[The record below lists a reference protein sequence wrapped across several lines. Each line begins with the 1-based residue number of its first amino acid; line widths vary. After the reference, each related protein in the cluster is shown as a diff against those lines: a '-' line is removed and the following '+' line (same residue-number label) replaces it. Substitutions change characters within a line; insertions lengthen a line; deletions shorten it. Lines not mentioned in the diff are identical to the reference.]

1 MTGHTYRKKRVRH
14 GLLMGLLVA
23 GIGVAVAA
31 QPAFPGESQPAPSDL
46 TQTRSG
52 ASAGQPPVETPD
64 AIPGGASGMMIYIDP
79 QTGAILKEPAPGT
92 VPLQLTPELQ
102 NALSTSH
109 QGLVETPSSVP
120 GGGVKVDLQG
130 RFQSPLVVTI
140 DADGKVKM
148 QHLDETPES
157 GDKK

>member
-1 MTGHTYRKKRVRH
+1 MTGRTHRTRVTHR
-14 GLLMGLLVA
+14 LLMGLLAA
-23 GIGVAVAA
+23 GAGFAVAA
-31 QPAFPGESQPAPSDL
+31 QPAFSGERP
-46 TQTRSG
+46 T
-52 ASAGQPPVETPD
+52 D
-64 AIPGGASGMMIYIDP
+64 AVPGGVSGMMIYIDP

-92 VPLQLTPELQ
+92 VPLQLTPQLQ

-120 GGGVKVDLQG
+120 GDGVKVDLQG
-130 RFQSPLVVTI
+130 RFQSPLFVTI
-140 DADGKVKM
+140 DAAGKVKM

>member
-1 MTGHTYRKKRVRH
+1 MTGPTHRKKRVTQ

-23 GIGVAVAA
+23 GIGGAVTA
-31 QPAFPGESQPAPSDL
+31 QPAFPGETQPAPSDQ

-52 ASAGQPPVETPD
+52 ASAGQPPAKTPD
-64 AIPGGASGMMIYIDP
+64 AVPGRAPGMMIHIDP
-79 QTGAILKEPAPGT
+79 TTGAILKEPAPGT
-92 VPLQLTPELQ
+92 VPLQLTPQLQ

-109 QGLVETPSSVP
+109 QGLVETPGTVP

>member
-1 MTGHTYRKKRVRH
+1 MNWRTHRTSISY

-23 GIGVAVAA
+23 GAGFAVEA
-31 QPAFPGESQPAPSDL
+31 QPAFPGENQPAPSG
-46 TQTRSG
+46 QTLMGSG
-52 ASAGQPPVETPD
+52 ASAAPQAAETP
-64 AIPGGASGMMIYIDP
+64 AAVPGSAPGMMIYIDP
-79 QTGAILKEPAPGT
+79 KTGAILKEPAPGT
-92 VPLQLTPELQ
+92 VPLQLTPQLQ

-130 RFQSPLVVTI
+130 RFQSPLFVTI

-148 QHLDETPES
+148 QHLDEAPE
-157 GDKK
+157 